1 MQENQETV
9 QTGKKPSFLV
19 SLSIILFLFA
29 ALVIQVI
36 IYGSPEIHTTLIFTI
51 TFAVI
56 VLLATGTK
64 WQAVEEGIK
73 HGCQIAMVPM
83 LILMLVGVLI
93 STFIAAGTIPTL
105 IYYGLKIINPSIFLF
120 TAALVCAVA
129 SMATGSSYTT
139 GATFGVAFIG
149 ISMGL
154 GIPLAMTAGAV
165 ITGAIFGD
173 KMSPVSDSTNLAAG
187 VAETPLFSHVKS
199 MFFTTGPAILISLV
213 LYLVIGFQFNTGN
226 ADMSTTQLILGGLEA
241 NFNMGALHSI
251 ISLLPLV
258 VVVVMAIRQMSG
270 LAVMVVASI
279 VGLIIAV
286 VMQGRGLYEM
296 MNFMNYGFSIETGVA
311 EVDRLLNR
319 GGLQSMMWTVS
330 LGFLGLAFGGLLEK
344 AGVLETLLSKMKGL
358 VAKRGNL
365 ILTHVVSCILVNL
378 ISASQYIA
386 IIIPGRMF
394 LPAYKKLGIN
404 NNVCSRTC
412 EDAATVTSPL
422 VPWGL
427 CGVYFTATLGV
438 STLEYL
444 PYTFLAFLAPVI
456 AIIYGYTGWFIFK
469 ANPKDDLSATPAEQ
483 ASSVSG

>member
-1 MQENQETV
+1 MQENQENNAAKKS
-9 QTGKKPSFLV
+9 KKPSFLV
-19 SLSIILFLFA
+19 SLSIILFLFV
-29 ALVIQVI
+29 ALVVQVI
-36 IYGSPEIHTTLIFTI
+36 LYGSPEIHITLIFTI
-51 TFAVI
+51 TYAVV
-56 VLLATGTK
+56 VLLATGVK
-64 WQAVEEGIK
+64 WKAVEEGVK
-73 HGCQIAMVPM
+73 HGCKIAIIPM

-93 STFIAAGTIPTL
+93 STFIAGGTIPTL

-120 TAALVCAVA
+120 TAALVCSVA

-173 KMSPVSDSTNLAAG
+173 KMSPVSDSTNLAAA

-199 MFFTTGPAILISLV
+199 MFFTTGPAILISLI
-213 LYLVIGFQFNTGN
+213 LYLILGFQFNTQN
-226 ADMSTTQLILGGLEA
+226 ADMSTTQSILRGLEA
-241 NFNMGALHSI
+241 NFDMGLLPSL

-258 VVVVMAIRQMSG
+258 VVIVLAVKQVSG

-279 VGLIIAV
+279 AGLIVAM
-286 VMQGRGLYEM
+286 VMQGQGLYDM
-296 MNFMNYGFSIETGVA
+296 MNYMNYGFSIETGVA

-344 AGVLETLLSKMKGL
+344 AGVLEALLSKMKGL
-358 VAKRGNL
+358 VSKRGNL
-365 ILTHVVSCILVNL
+365 ILTHVVSAILVNL

-394 LPAYKKLGIN
+394 LPAYQKLGIN

-456 AIIYGYTGWFIFK
+456 AIIYGYTGWFVFK
-469 ANPKDDLSATPAEQ
+469 AKAEDTLPTTTTEFT
-483 ASSVSG
+483 V

>member
-1 MQENQETV
+1 MRENQESV
-9 QTGKKPSFLV
+9 QTVKKPSFLV
-19 SLSIILFLFA
+19 SLSIILFLIV
-29 ALVIQVI
+29 ALTLQVI
-36 IYGSPEIHTTLIFTI
+36 LYGSPEIHITLVLTI
-51 TFAVI
+51 TFAIV

-64 WQAVEEGIK
+64 WKVVEEGIK
-73 HGCQIAMVPM
+73 HGCEIAMIPM

-93 STFIAAGTIPTL
+93 ASLIAAGTIPTL

-120 TAALVCAVA
+120 TAALVCSIA

-154 GIPLAMTAGAV
+154 GIPLPMTAGAV

-173 KMSPVSDSTNLAAG
+173 KMSPLSDSTNLAAG
-187 VAETPLFSHVKS
+187 VAEAPLFSHVKS

-213 LYLVIGFQFNTGN
+213 LYLALGFQFSTGN
-226 ADMSTTQLILGGLEA
+226 ADMSTTQLILGGIQD
-241 NFNMGALHSI
+241 NFNMGVLHSL
-251 ISLLPLV
+251 ISLLPLA
-258 VVVVMAIRQMSG
+258 VVVVMAVKQVSG

-279 VGLIIAV
+279 AGLIIAIL
-286 VMQGRGLYEM
+286 MQGRGLYEM

-330 LGFLGLAFGGLLEK
+330 LGFLGLSFGGLLEK
-344 AGVLETLLSKMKGL
+344 AGVLEALLSKMQGL

-365 ILTHVVSCILVNL
+365 ILTHVISSVLVNL
-378 ISASQYIA
+378 FSASQYIA

-404 NNVCSRTC
+404 SNVCSRTC

-427 CGVYFTATLGV
+427 CGVFFTATLGV
-438 STLEYL
+438 STLEYM
-444 PYTFLAFLAPVI
+444 PFTFLAFLAPVI
-456 AIIYGYTGWFIFK
+456 AILYGYTGWFVFK
-469 ANPKDDLSATPAEQ
+469 SDPENEPAAV
-483 ASSVSG
+483 AS